1 MVARGHFVRK
11 ADWAR
16 FLETGLVPG
25 DLDPDLAAS
34 WLRSRDCG
42 VLPDRISAPQV
53 ANEILSR
60 TRKET
65 AELRRLAR
73 TALLRARAMLKDT
86 GVMMI
91 LASPDCVITE
101 TEGDRGV
108 IDTGREN
115 RLQIGG
121 DWQETSIGTNAIG
134 TAAASGRPALV
145 HGIQHF
151 CEEIQRWSCAAVPIL
166 DPVDGTVRGIVD
178 ISGQTDMFQPQSM
191 ALAMAVGDEISQAL
205 ARLIGEEREA
215 LYQQFM
221 DRRARWQN
229 THMILIDR
237 RGAVLHDTRAV
248 WSHQAIRGGAIGARG
263 EEDWAGE
270 MSDRFS
276 GMDSEVLRRDGL
288 PIGMVLTAYRG
299 HRRPVETPSGDPFDA
314 FLGTD
319 PAILKLLEHARCV
332 TASNVPVLIS
342 GETGTGKELLARA
355 IHDASSR
362 RHGHYVP
369 VNCGALRADSAAG
382 VLFEPPDRPVD
393 RTMDQTGLRGGGAVA
408 EAHGGTLCLDEIGEM
423 PEDVQPFLLRV
434 LEDGLT
440 RAGGAAASD
449 RSDFR
454 VIALTHRDL
463 PRDVAEN
470 RFRRDLFHRISTIQ
484 FRLPPLRDRT
494 EDIPLLAQ
502 HFLAEAAAEAGRQAP
517 ALTRA
522 AREALMAYPW
532 PGNARELRND
542 MQALVLFCGR
552 GVIDTGDLPD
562 KIRDPAAP
570 PAPAEP
576 DERTR
581 ILEAMAASDGNMSAT
596 ARRLG
601 IARSTLYTKIAAY
614 GLARPGN

>member
-1 MVARGHFVRK
+1 MVARERFVRK
-11 ADWAR
+11 ADWVR
-16 FLETGLVPG
+16 FLETGLLPD

-34 WLRSRDCG
+34 WLRSRDSG
-42 VLPDRISAPQV
+42 VLPDRMTAPQV
-53 ANEILSR
+53 TDEVLLRKR
-60 TRKET
+60 TET

-73 TALLRARAMLKDT
+73 AALLRARAMLKDT
-86 GVMMI
+86 GSMMI
-91 LASPDCVITE
+91 LASPDCIITE
-101 TEGDRGV
+101 TEGDPGV

-121 DWQETSIGTNAIG
+121 NWQETSIGTNGIG

-151 CEEIQRWSCAAVPIL
+151 CEEIQRWSCAAVPVL
-166 DPVDGTVRGIVD
+166 DPVDRSLRGIVD
-178 ISGQTDMFQPQSM
+178 ISGPTDVFLPQSM
-191 ALAMAVGDEISQAL
+191 ALAMAVGDEITQAL
-205 ARLIGEEREA
+205 ARMIGEEREV

-221 DRRARWQN
+221 GRRARWQN

-248 WSHQAIRGGAIGARG
+248 WSNQAIQGGAIGDRR
-263 EEDWAGE
+263 EDEWAGE

-276 GMDSEVLRRDGL
+276 GMDGEILRRDGL
-288 PIGMVLTAYRG
+288 PIGLVLTAYRG
-299 HRRPVETPSGDPFDA
+299 RRTPVETPSGDPFDA
-314 FLGTD
+314 FLGTA
-319 PAILKLLEHARCV
+319 PAIVRLLEHARCV
-332 TASNVPVLIS
+332 AGSAVPVLIS

-355 IHDASSR
+355 IHDASAQ
-362 RHGHYVP
+362 RHGRYVP

-382 VLFEPPDRPVD
+382 VLFETDGP
-393 RTMDQTGLRGGGAVA
+393 GSGAVA
-408 EAHGGTLCLDEIGEM
+408 AAHGGTLCLDEIGEM
-423 PEDVQPFLLRV
+423 PADVQPFLLRV

-440 RAGGAAASD
+440 RARSPDAPE

-463 PRDVAEN
+463 PRDVAED

-484 FRLPPLRDRT
+484 FRLPPLRDRA

-502 HFLAEAAAEAGRQAP
+502 HFLAQAAAEAGRQAP

-522 AREALMAYPW
+522 ARETLMAYPW

-552 GVIDTGDLPD
+552 GVIDAEDLPE
-562 KIRDPAAP
+562 KIRTPAAP
-570 PAPAEP
+570 LPRPEP
-576 DERTR
+576 DERAR
-581 ILEAMAASDGNMSAT
+581 ILKAMAASGGNMSAT

-601 IARSTLYTKIAAY
+601 IARSTLYTKLAAY
-614 GLARPGN
+614 GLTRPDDRT

>member
-1 MVARGHFVRK
+1 MVARGRFVRK

-16 FLETGLVPG
+16 FLETGLLPG

-42 VLPDRISAPQV
+42 VLPDRLSAPQV
-53 ANEILSR
+53 PDEILLR
-60 TRKET
+60 KRKET

-73 TALLRARAMLKDT
+73 PALLRARAMLKET
-86 GVMMI
+86 GLMMI
-91 LASPDCVITE
+91 LTSPDCIITE
-101 TEGDRGV
+101 TEGDPGA

-121 DWQETSIGTNAIG
+121 DWQETSIGTNGIG

-151 CEEIQRWSCAAVPIL
+151 CEEIQRWSCAAVPVL
-166 DPVDGTVRGIVD
+166 DPVDGTLRGIVD
-178 ISGQTDMFQPQSM
+178 ISGPTDVFQPQSM
-191 ALAMAVGDEISQAL
+191 ALAMAVGDEITQAL

-248 WSHQAIRGGAIGARG
+248 WSNQAIRGGAIGERG

-276 GMDSEVLRRDGL
+276 GMDSEILRRDGL

-299 HRRPVETPSGDPFDA
+299 RRRPLESPSGDPFDA

-332 TASNVPVLIS
+332 AGSNVPILIS

-355 IHDASSR
+355 LHDASSQ
-362 RHGHYVP
+362 RHGQYVP
-369 VNCGALRADSAAG
+369 VNCGALRADSAAS
-382 VLFEPPDRPVD
+382 VLFE
-393 RTMDQTGLRGGGAVA
+393 TEGHGSGAVA
-408 EAHGGTLCLDEIGEM
+408 AAHGGTLCLDEIGEM
-423 PEDVQPFLLRV
+423 PGDVQPFLLRV
-434 LEDGLT
+434 LEDGLP
-440 RAGGAAASD
+440 GARNAD
-449 RSDFR
+449 GPERSEFR
-454 VIALTHRDL
+454 VVALTHRDL

-484 FRLPPLRDRT
+484 FRLPPLRDRAA
-494 EDIPLLAQ
+494 DIPLLAR
-502 HFLAEAAAEAGRQAP
+502 HFLAKAAAEAGRPAP
-517 ALTRA
+517 ALNRA
-522 AREALMAYPW
+522 AQQALMAYPW

-542 MQALVLFCGR
+542 MQALVLFCDR
-552 GVIDTGDLPD
+552 GVIDVPDLPD
-562 KIRDPAAP
+562 KIRAPDALPATPTRAT
-570 PAPAEP
+570 ET
-576 DERTR
+576 DERSR
-581 ILEAMAASDGNMSAT
+581 ILQAMAASDGNMSAT

-614 GLARPGN
+614 GLARPED